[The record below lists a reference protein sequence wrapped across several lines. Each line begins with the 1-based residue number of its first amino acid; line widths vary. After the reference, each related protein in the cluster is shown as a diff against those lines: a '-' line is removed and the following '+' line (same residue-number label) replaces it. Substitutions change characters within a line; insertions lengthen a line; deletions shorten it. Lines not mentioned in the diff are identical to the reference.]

1 LVVVILLTSSLTIS
15 KADVGKITEQTG
27 PTEIQRNKES
37 IPAALQSPIEM
48 NDSVVTA
55 NARVGIT
62 FKDDTKV
69 QITEQSK
76 LLIDSFVFDPAK
88 SDAGKVSMKA
98 VFGSVR
104 YASGAIAHANPE
116 NVKIE
121 TPTATI
127 GVRGTDFTMTVDELG
142 RSLII
147 LLPSCPVG
155 YKNIEKDCKTGAINV
170 HTDGGD
176 VYMNKPFQATL
187 AVAKEKNPSKPV
199 ILKLDPADISNML
212 ILTPP
217 KEVVKEVVIESKPK
231 TALDI
236 NFLDQKFLDTTGMLD
251 NELNYTGLDV
261 NRLDTNFLV
270 NMIDVLNQIL
280 LQNMLDA
287 FNATGNM
294 LPNYQKAAQPLGLK
308 YTLDGDKLILYKE
321 NPTGDFAQVTL
332 NKNNSN
338 IVLNLDQGDNKIQ
351 QQVNKGG
358 TTVINIKQ
366 GN

>member
-1 LVVVILLTSSLTIS
+1 VVTLLTLSQTIS

-37 IPAALQSPIEM
+37 IPAALQSTIEM

-62 FKDDTKV
+62 FKDDTRV

-76 LLIDSFVFDPAK
+76 LLIDSFVFDPNK
-88 SDAGKVSMKA
+88 SDSGKIAMKA

-116 NVKIE
+116 NVKID

-155 YKNIEKDCKTGAINV
+155 YKNIEKDCKTGKIVV
-170 HTDGGD
+170 HTDMGD
-176 VYMNKPFQATL
+176 VMLDKPFQSTL
-187 AVAKEKNPSKPV
+187 AVAREKNPTKPV
-199 ILKLDPADISNML
+199 ILKLDPAEINNML

-217 KEVVKEVVIESKPK
+217 KEVVKEVTTESKPK

-236 NFLDQKFLDTTGMLD
+236 NFLDQKFLDTSGMLE
-251 NELNYTGLDV
+251 NELNYTGLDI

-270 NMIDVLNQIL
+270 NLIDVLNQIL

-294 LPNYQKAAQPLGLK
+294 LPNYQKMNQQLGLK

-321 NPTGDFAQVTL
+321 NQMGDFAQVTI

-338 IVLNLDQGDNKIQ
+338 IILNLDQGDNKIQ